1 MEFWVWLRYTD
12 AMIRYL
18 IGQPKII
25 GTELVMMCG
34 GVGYGVLVTSETLS
48 KLSTIDNAE
57 LHIYT
62 HVTETSLDLFGFAST
77 EALQLFK
84 LLLSVSGVGPR
95 TALNIMNLPTQT
107 IIHAVK
113 QGEVTTFTA
122 VPRVGKKLAQ
132 KIIIDLRSKLGEV
145 NQLDLTPLDQNRQSL
160 FDALQGLGF
169 DEKSIMETLN
179 TMPIDDQSLE
189 VSLKSAL
196 KLLGK
201 HS

>member
-1 MEFWVWLRYTD
+1 
-12 AMIRYL
+12 
-18 IGQPKII
+18 
-25 GTELVMMCG
+25 
-34 GVGYGVLVTSETLS
+34 
-48 KLSTIDNAE
+48 
-57 LHIYT
+57 
-62 HVTETSLDLFGFAST
+62 
-77 EALQLFK
+77 
-84 LLLSVSGVGPR
+84 
-95 TALNIMNLPTQT
+95 
-107 IIHAVK
+107 
-113 QGEVTTFTA
+113 
-122 VPRVGKKLAQ
+122 VGKKLAQ